1 MRYADIMRLADA
13 YAEAQRIA
21 MIGGDIAD
29 ITRARDALSL
39 AVKGITDAFQWCAE
53 ELGHQSTD
61 SLIREIKGLP

>member
-1 MRYADIMRLADA
+1 MTHADIMRLADA

-39 AVKGITDAFQWCAE
+39 AVE
-53 ELGHQSTD
+53 EMEMKKAGNA
-61 SLIREIKGLP
+61 K